1 MSFNINIGRWL
12 IGPYCGE
19 SWLSPLSWWNYRER
33 FPFWKSSVSMPG
45 DLFFSI
51 GPIYFSRSECNIG
64 RNRRERERRKY
75 PVEVCIPVVN
85 IPKAEF
91 TKVSETKEPP
101 PSMTDLIGEEE

>member
-64 RNRRERERRKY
+64 RLIGY
-75 PVEVCIPVVN
+75 L
-85 IPKAEF
+85 
-91 TKVSETKEPP
+91 
-101 PSMTDLIGEEE
+101 PSMIILNAYPMTIGSLRVAGKAKAKVHLLASS